1 MTSKTVQQVFCGVA
15 EAPPVLMHDCQE
27 NIALGVNMGFPFT
40 LFVSDPSFSSSTWG
54 RSSLDTKLFVTSDSC
69 SEVNNHINLRDK
81 EISTKSRSR
90 QNKIP
95 RFVIDFITSETR
107 KTYHINTSGSCQNS
121 VRGPPLALGQRTA
134 WFPNMSR
141 LGSEEEPIHPEFE
154 ATLHRGHI
162 NVSPL
167 LKW

>member
-90 QNKIP
+90 QNKIS
-95 RFVIDFITSETR
+95 RLVINIIASETR
-107 KTYHINTSGSCQNS
+107 KT
-121 VRGPPLALGQRTA
+121 
-134 WFPNMSR
+134 FP
-141 LGSEEEPIHPEFE
+141 HQDKWVVPEFSPR
-154 ATLHRGHI
+154 ATTSTWATHRM
-162 NVSPL
+162 VSEYVKIRFRRGTDTPRV
-167 LKW
+167 